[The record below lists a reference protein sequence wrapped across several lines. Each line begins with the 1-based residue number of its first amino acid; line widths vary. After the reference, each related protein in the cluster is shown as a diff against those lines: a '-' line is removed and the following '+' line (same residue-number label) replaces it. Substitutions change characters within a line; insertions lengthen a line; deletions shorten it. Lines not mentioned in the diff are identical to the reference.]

1 MKQVI
6 CLILSILGTIPV
18 FAQQPDRPLRK
29 FVVADIET
37 RVPLRNAVV
46 SSTDGYRDTTNYRG
60 ICLIPET
67 FDTLSVARQ
76 GYLTERLTQKEAKDS
91 TFLIPSGKSI
101 KEVTVWGKNDQSGIM
116 RGINDA
122 INEGTAKRNSQGGN
136 INIMFDFA
144 SMIDKRYRKDM
155 KNLRKT
161 KQIFNEMDKL
171 DDDPIV
177 DAYKKALEEK
187 RLESE
192 RAKAAEERKN
202 QNDAQ

>member
-6 CLILSILGTIPV
+6 CLILFILGTITV
-18 FAQQPDRPLRK
+18 SAQQPDRPLRK

-37 RVPLRNAVV
+37 RVPLRNAIV

-60 ICLIPET
+60 ICLVPET
-67 FDTLSVARQ
+67 FDTLSVTRQ

-101 KEVTVWGKNDQSGIM
+101 KEVTVWGKNDNSLGQAMKRQLQRDIENAKLNQYSNG
-116 RGINDA
+116 
-122 INEGTAKRNSQGGN
+122 GTA
-136 INIMFDFA
+136 FDFA

-155 KNLRKT
+155 KNLKKT

-177 DAYKKALEEK
+177 NAYKKALEEK

-192 RAKAAEERKN
+192 RTKATEERKK